1 MRYNLLFILTLPI
14 VSLGQGF
21 ILEDSKIIE
30 VDYDKVDA
38 IDVLYSKNN
47 SYFTIM
53 SDSIYLFNHSN
64 KGLNTQTL
72 KINKKSSNF
81 NESSLILF
89 NDLAFYDSR
98 DKIKFHDLKKNKTV
112 RTFKSN
118 KKYRQVTWYTF
129 EDDLNIY
136 AISYYNNNDRN
147 KLGHDYVYFYK
158 ISKKRKK
165 IIAKKEI
172 DIGKDILLAP
182 LNKQLISFDGTQF
195 IIASS
200 ISTELRF
207 FDKDFNET
215 KTIILNDSLYVN
227 NQKIFSKI
235 IPDSNVYF
243 YLYKPKDLLFHY
255 NNSELKHL
263 KIINKIISLNENT
276 LLISYQLKFRELSKL
291 ILYDINTNS
300 IIRSFNV
307 PYSGSVFSNIGWS
320 TKIFAN
326 EDNELILIND
336 HNPNDTTLKY
346 KSTIFSYN
354 PNKLQD
360 TGKLNQF
367 NIYDINKNKISW
379 SNYSGVVL
387 ADDYFCKGC
396 YSDYGTGKGVLVIK
410 KEKFISKAHTKA
422 NYHYYKRNWAISGE
436 LAFVDEKVYNQI
448 KTLLNPNI
456 LYPIDS
462 LK

>member
-136 AISYYNNNDRN
+136 AISYYNNNDM
-147 KLGHDYVYFYK
+147 
-158 ISKKRKK
+158 
-165 IIAKKEI
+165 
-172 DIGKDILLAP
+172 
-182 LNKQLISFDGTQF
+182 
-195 IIASS
+195 
-200 ISTELRF
+200 
-207 FDKDFNET
+207 
-215 KTIILNDSLYVN
+215 
-227 NQKIFSKI
+227 
-235 IPDSNVYF
+235 
-243 YLYKPKDLLFHY
+243 
-255 NNSELKHL
+255 
-263 KIINKIISLNENT
+263 
-276 LLISYQLKFRELSKL
+276 LS
-291 ILYDINTNS
+291 
-300 IIRSFNV
+300 
-307 PYSGSVFSNIGWS
+307 
-320 TKIFAN
+320 
-326 EDNELILIND
+326 
-336 HNPNDTTLKY
+336 
-346 KSTIFSYN
+346 
-354 PNKLQD
+354 
-360 TGKLNQF
+360 
-367 NIYDINKNKISW
+367 
-379 SNYSGVVL
+379 
-387 ADDYFCKGC
+387 
-396 YSDYGTGKGVLVIK
+396 
-410 KEKFISKAHTKA
+410 
-422 NYHYYKRNWAISGE
+422 
-436 LAFVDEKVYNQI
+436 
-448 KTLLNPNI
+448 
-456 LYPIDS
+456 
-462 LK
+462 